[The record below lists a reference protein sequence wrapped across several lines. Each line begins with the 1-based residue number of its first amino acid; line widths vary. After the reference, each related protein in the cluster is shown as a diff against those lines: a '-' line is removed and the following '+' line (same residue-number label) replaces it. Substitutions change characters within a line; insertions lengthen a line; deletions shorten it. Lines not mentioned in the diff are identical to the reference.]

1 MCYYNMASINTSD
14 HNQLQDDCSIYDD
27 LESLLSE
34 VQCLQELKMT
44 TTVTKGVLS
53 NIEIITKLEGEK
65 RKNPSSERQS
75 MYMYVNLH
83 CILV

>member
-1 MCYYNMASINTSD
+1 MASINTSD
-14 HNQLQDDCSIYDD
+14 HNQLQDNCSIYDD

-65 RKNPSSERQS
+65 RKALIELISHLKGK
-75 MYMYVNLH
+75 V
-83 CILV
+83 CICM